1 MRWLLSEGTTGAQTL
16 SDLDVGLT
24 PYPIPPDVG
33 AGGFGMVE
41 LTVRGKSAILN
52 REASDLP
59 DPE

>member
-33 AGGFGMVE
+33 AGGFEMVE
-41 LTVRGKSAILN
+41 LVARRQSSILN
-52 REASDLP
+52 REATDLP